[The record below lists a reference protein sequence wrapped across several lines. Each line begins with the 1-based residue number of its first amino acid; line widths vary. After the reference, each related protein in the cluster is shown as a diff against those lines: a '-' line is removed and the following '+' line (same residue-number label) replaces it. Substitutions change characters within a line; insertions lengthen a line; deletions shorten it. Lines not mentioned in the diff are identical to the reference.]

1 MSGRERKRPSGD
13 ARSEG
18 PTPASPSAPNVWPD
32 AETET
37 ETAAAPRVPLRR
49 NRDFV
54 LLQAGQ
60 LLSNAGTQAATIAY
74 PLLVLA
80 LTHSALKAG
89 LVSFARTAPMALLA
103 LPAGMAADHWSR
115 RALMIGSDAVRA
127 AALAGLAA
135 SLALSDTSFWVIV
148 VIAFVEGAGTA
159 VFLAA
164 HPGALRAVVPT
175 EQLPEAAGAQ
185 SGRQAAVRIVG
196 PPLGGVL
203 YELGRALPFVADACS
218 YACSTVS
225 LLLMRARFEE
235 ERSRESVPFR
245 ARIGEGLAFTW
256 RQAFLRVT
264 ALLYG
269 LLNFTAAGLLFCI
282 VVIGQGQGLRGG
294 ELGLLTGLFAAS
306 VLVGSFVS
314 PAVRRVLSVRGVFLL
329 EIWTWTCCAVFLVWP
344 RAVVLAVSL
353 IPVGLAIPST
363 DSVVNGYRIA
373 VTPDRLLGR
382 SESVRSAIALSLGAL
397 APLVAGLLLQH
408 STPRWTVALFAVWAF
423 GLALWGTWS
432 AALRT
437 PPPLQSR

>member
-1 MSGRERKRPSGD
+1 MTERERRPRTG
-13 ARSEG
+13 ATG
-18 PTPASPSAPNVWPD
+18 PAGPQPPASPPEVDP
-32 AETET
+32 EVQREPEHTP
-37 ETAAAPRVPLRR
+37 APRVPLRR

-60 LLSNAGTQAATIAY
+60 LLSNAGTQAATIAF

-80 LTHSALKAG
+80 LTHSAVKAG
-89 LVSFARTAPMALLA
+89 VVSFARTAPMALLA
-103 LPAGMAADHWSR
+103 LPAGVAADHWSR
-115 RALMIGSDAVRA
+115 RALMVGSDVVRA
-127 AALAGLAA
+127 AAIGGLAA
-135 SLALSDTSFWVIV
+135 SLALSDTSYWLIV

-185 SGRQAAVRIVG
+185 SGRQAVVRIVG

-225 LLLMRARFEE
+225 LLLMRARFQED
-235 ERSRESVPFR
+235 RSRESGPFFG
-245 ARIGEGLAFTW
+245 RIEEGLAFTW

-264 ALLYG
+264 AFLYG
-269 LLNFTAAGLLFCI
+269 LLNFTGAGLLFCI

-294 ELGLLTGLFAAS
+294 ELGLLTAVFAVS
-306 VLVGSFVS
+306 VLVGSLAS
-314 PAVRRVLSVRGVFLL
+314 PAVRRMLSVRGVFLL
-329 EIWTWTCCAVFLVWP
+329 EIWTWTGCAAFLIWP

-353 IPVGLAIPST
+353 VPVGLAIPST

-382 SESVRSAIALSLGAL
+382 VESVRGAIALSTGAL

-408 STPRWTVALFAVWAF
+408 STPRWTVALFAAWAC

-437 PPPLQSR
+437 PPALQSR

>member
-1 MSGRERKRPSGD
+1 VTRHEPS
-13 ARSEG
+13 SEPG
-18 PTPASPSAPNVWPD
+18 EPAGESEAATPDPATP
-32 AETET
+32 
-37 ETAAAPRVPLRR
+37 VPLRR

-80 LTHSALKAG
+80 LTHSAVKAG
-89 LVSFARTAPMALLA
+89 VVSFARTLPLALLS
-103 LPAGMAADHWSR
+103 LPAGVAADHWNR
-115 RALMIGSDAVRA
+115 RALMVGADVVRA
-127 AALAGLAA
+127 VAIAGLAL
-135 SLALSDTSFWVIV
+135 SLALSHTSYWAIV
-148 VIAFVEGAGTA
+148 VAAAIEGAGTA
-159 VFLAA
+159 MFLAA

-203 YELGRALPFVADACS
+203 YEVGRALPFVADACS
-218 YACSTVS
+218 YACSTVT
-225 LLLMRARFEE
+225 LLLMRARFQED
-235 ERSRESVPFR
+235 RSKESASFR
-245 ARIGEGLAFTW
+245 ARIGEGLSFTW
-256 RQAFLRVT
+256 RQPFLRVT
-264 ALLYG
+264 AFLYG
-269 LLNFTAAGLLFCI
+269 LLNFTGAGLLFCI
-282 VVIGQGQGLRGG
+282 VVIGQGEGLRGG
-294 ELGLLTGLFAAS
+294 ELGLLTALFAVS
-306 VLVGSFVS
+306 VLVGSLVS

-329 EIWTWTCCAVFLVWP
+329 EIWTWTCCAVFLIWP
-344 RAVVLAVSL
+344 RAVILSLSL

-382 SESVRSAIALSLGAL
+382 VESARSTIALSTGAL

-408 STPRWTVALFAVWAF
+408 STPRWTVALFVVWTF

-432 AALRT
+432 GALRT